1 MQEIVKNYRNT
12 GCDRQAVLRKNDH
25 WFGSLFL
32 TCTSQRLYNA
42 RFSKDNRVKAI
53 QQPTRSWHE
62 ALLVYREPRVLGMV
76 FLGFSAGLPFLL
88 VFSTLSA
95 WLTDAGLS
103 RTLIGYFSWV
113 GITYSI
119 KVFWAPVI
127 DRLPLPFL
135 TRLMGRRRSWMLM
148 AQLGIALGL
157 VGMALSDPQG
167 EIGQIAFFSLL
178 VAFSSATQD
187 VTIDAYRIE
196 VVEKELQG
204 AMAATYVFGYRLA
217 LLAAGAG
224 AFYLAAYSSWPIAYL
239 GMALLMLVGVI
250 TTLVIREPV
259 VSENAATREL
269 EAKVESM
276 IGIEDPLHSW
286 WARLAAWFSDAVV
299 TPFVDFFTRNGRF
312 ALIIL
317 LLIGLYK
324 VSDITMGVMAN
335 PFYLDLGFSK
345 TEIAD
350 VTKIFGFFM
359 TITGAA
365 VGGLLVVRYGIMR
378 PLLLGAVMVA
388 STNLL
393 FALLALSAP
402 DIRLLALVVSADNL
416 SGGIATSVFVAYL
429 SSLTNTAYTA
439 TQYALFSSLMTL
451 PAKMLGG
458 FSGVIV
464 DGYGYPWFF
473 VYASIIGIP
482 AILLVLYLGS
492 RKVAIE
498 RGES

>member
-1 MQEIVKNYRNT
+1 MI
-12 GCDRQAVLRKNDH
+12 
-25 WFGSLFL
+25 
-32 TCTSQRLYNA
+32 
-42 RFSKDNRVKAI
+42 
-53 QQPTRSWHE
+53 
-62 ALLVYREPRVLGMV
+62 

-103 RTLIGYFSWV
+103 RTLIGYFSWI

-127 DRLPLPFL
+127 DRLPLPYL
-135 TRLMGRRRSWMLM
+135 TALLGKRRSWMLV
-148 AQLGIALGL
+148 AQIGIAMGL
-157 VGMALSDPQG
+157 VGMASADVQRETTQVALF
-167 EIGQIAFFSLL
+167 ALV
-178 VAFSSATQD
+178 VAFCSATQD

-196 VVEKELQG
+196 AVDKRLQG

-224 AFYLAAYSSWPIAYL
+224 AFYLAAFSSWPVAYL
-239 GMALLMLVGVI
+239 GMASLMLIGMVA
-250 TTLVIREPV
+250 TLV
-259 VSENAATREL
+259 VSEPDRSVSTATREL
-269 EAKVESM
+269 EVRVESLV
-276 IGIEDPLHSW
+276 GIRNPRQGRWS
-286 WARLAAWFSDAVV
+286 RLTAWFSDAVIS
-299 TPFVDFFTRNGRF
+299 PFVEFFNRNGRS
-312 ALIIL
+312 ALVIL

-345 TEIAD
+345 IQIAD

-359 TITGAA
+359 TIAGAA
-365 VGGLLVVRYGIMR
+365 LGGLLVVRYGIMR

-388 STNLL
+388 LTNLL
-393 FALLALSAP
+393 FALLAVTPADL
-402 DIRLLALVVSADNL
+402 RLLALVVSADNL

-429 SSLTNTAYTA
+429 SSLTNSAYTA

-451 PAKMLGG
+451 PAKLLGG

-464 DGYGYPWFF
+464 DGYGYLWFF
-473 VYASIIGIP
+473 VYAAATGIP
-482 AILLVLYLGS
+482 AILLVLFLSSDRADMLSSAPVKGPS
-492 RKVAIE
+492 
-498 RGES
+498 